1 MSYLAP
7 EPEPKSVTFQLRN
20 VWNFADMSN
29 LLDNSYMEY
38 LFTCYFYNILW
49 WSVVEGHRCSL
60 WSEVKSTYPVR
71 SVISVFELPTQTLI
85 SHVRERIVR
94 PSFHSIFPGLVERTT
109 SFAIPTVSHAD
120 NWGSITCIYFQ
131 FFFDL
136 SAVTFYEFL
145 KIES

>member
-38 LFTCYFYNILW
+38 LFTYYFYNILW

-71 SVISVFELPTQTLI
+71 SVISVFELPTRTLI
-85 SHVRERIVR
+85 SDVNVLSAP
-94 PSFHSIFPGLVERTT
+94 PSTP
-109 SFAIPTVSHAD
+109 
-120 NWGSITCIYFQ
+120 YFQ
-131 FFFDL
+131 DSWKEQLVLQFQQSAMQITEADISNFFF
-136 SAVTFYEFL
+136 TFQLLHFKSFWTMNL
-145 KIES
+145 R